1 MERCERFNSS
11 TFVTGLHFE
20 LLDVR
25 IYFSFLKL
33 IWRDGQ
39 RTESSESAVQGG
51 CHGVKGSVGAKVQE
65 WLLELDSPDPIA
77 TAPLG
82 GGVWTSCKTETELST
97 EVWARP

>member
-1 MERCERFNSS
+1 M
-11 TFVTGLHFE
+11 
-20 LLDVR
+20 
-25 IYFSFLKL
+25 
-33 IWRDGQ
+33 
-39 RTESSESAVQGG
+39 
-51 CHGVKGSVGAKVQE
+51 KGSVGAKVQE